1 MATIHISRT
10 EAANGFD
17 DMISRASQGDEFVIE
32 ENASP
37 VAVLRPVKPQHI
49 RLLSES
55 LRLAQEHGSTVTL
68 DDEFGRDLTDIINS
82 RREPMFDPKNDPW
95 A

>member
-1 MATIHISRT
+1 MATIHISRS
-10 EAANGFD
+10 EAANDFD
-17 DMISRASQGDEFVIE
+17 DMIARASQGDEFVIE

-37 VAVLRPVKPQHI
+37 VAVLRPAVREHA
-49 RLLSES
+49 RLLSET
-55 LRLAQEHGSTVTL
+55 LRILQERGSTVTL

-82 RREPMFDPKNDPW
+82 RREPMIDPKNDPW

>member
-10 EAANGFD
+10 DAANDFD

-32 ENASP
+32 ENVSP
-37 VAVLRPVKPQHI
+37 VAVLRPAAREHT
-49 RLLSES
+49 RLLSET
-55 LRLAQEHGSTVTL
+55 LRILQERGSTVTL
-68 DDEFGRDLTDIINS
+68 DDEFGRDLTNIINS
-82 RREPMFDPKNDPW
+82 RREPMIDPKNDPW

>member
-10 EAANGFD
+10 DAANDFD
-17 DMISRASQGDEFVIE
+17 DMISRASKGDEFVIE

-37 VAVLRPVKPQHI
+37 VAVLKPAAREHV

-55 LRLAQEHGSTVTL
+55 LKLARERGSTVTL
-68 DDEFGRDLTDIINS
+68 DDDFGRDLTDIINS
-82 RREPMFDPKNDPW
+82 RREPMIDPKNDPW